1 MAYQTVDEI
10 VREAQKRTREVFA
23 KPNKYGYQL
32 NVNNA
37 ELNKLYEAHIKAN
50 RIHRPMGDGQRIGW
64 EKMIWGVLKR
74 RYRSCYRLRL
84 PDYSEGMIR
93 PLREIIV
100 GWQREQL
107 EDIVNF
113 RLNVPDIIREL
124 YGGKNL

>member
-1 MAYQTVDEI
+1 MAYQTTDEI
-10 VREAQKRTREVFA
+10 VRDAERRTREVFT

-32 NVNNA
+32 NVSNS

-50 RIHRPMGDGQRIGW
+50 RIHRPMGDKQRIEW
-64 EKMIWGVLKR
+64 EKAVWNELKKC
-74 RYRSCYRLRL
+74 YRSCYRLQL
-84 PDYSEGMIR
+84 PNYPEAMSR

-113 RLNVPDIIREL
+113 RLNTQEIITKL
-124 YGGKNL
+124 YGGKL